1 MPLGNLSFSLF
12 VGFKFYVVY
21 LWKERREW
29 MNRQMLSELERVL
42 YLGWAG
48 QLGKHFQGRRVLSRQ
63 ICQKGGGWKGEQDSL
78 EEEGEEEEEQLG
90 SKWPCGVSPALFFP
104 SWSLRH
110 SGHSLLP
117 WQQFK
122 RLHLTSGF
130 HVLSLYLEHSSL
142 LSYLLRNQILS
153 PLLALRGLSFS
164 SLEHSSKL

>member
-1 MPLGNLSFSLF
+1 MPLGNLSFPLF

-29 MNRQMLSELERVL
+29 MNRQMLSVLERVS
-42 YLGWAG
+42 YLGWTG
-48 QLGKHFQGRRVLSRQ
+48 QLGKHFQGRRVLSRHM
-63 ICQKGGGWKGEQDSL
+63 CQKGGGWKGEQGSL
-78 EEEGEEEEEQLG
+78 EEEGEKNVQLG
-90 SKWPCGVSPALFFP
+90 SKWPCGASPALFFP

-122 RLHLTSGF
+122 LLHLTSGF
-130 HVLSLYLEHSSL
+130 HVLSLCLEHSSL
-142 LSYLLRNQILS
+142 LSYLLRNQIPSL
-153 PLLALRGLSFS
+153 LLALRGLSFS